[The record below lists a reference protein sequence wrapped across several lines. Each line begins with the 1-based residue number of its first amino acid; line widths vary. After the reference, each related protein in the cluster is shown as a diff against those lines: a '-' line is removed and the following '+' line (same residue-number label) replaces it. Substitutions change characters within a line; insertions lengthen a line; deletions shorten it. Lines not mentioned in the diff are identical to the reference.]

1 MALLSRRGVR
11 RYENFLSGKEGG
23 GQRQGSQ
30 VDKDLAVD
38 DLLFEFLTHSF
49 LGLLIEDGKG
59 WFDGLSVCVGVASKK
74 SQWVK
79 KNALTQWKARFV
91 LPEKNQIIC

>member
-49 LGLLIEDGKG
+49 LG
-59 WFDGLSVCVGVASKK
+59 
-74 SQWVK
+74 
-79 KNALTQWKARFV
+79 
-91 LPEKNQIIC
+91 

>member
-30 VDKDLAVD
+30 VDKDIAVD

-59 WFDGLSVCVGVASKK
+59 WFDGLWVCVGVASKK
-74 SQWVK
+74 SKWVK
-79 KNALTQWKARFV
+79 KTRSLNGKRV
-91 LPEKNQIIC
+91 LFYLKKIR